1 MISDNVI
8 IVTIV
13 VTIVVTTVVTTTVI
27 TAVVIATV
35 DQNAG
40 VFVTRNRG
48 SPV

>member
-8 IVTIV
+8 N
-13 VTIVVTTVVTTTVI
+13 VTTVVIAVVTV
-27 TAVVIATV
+27 TVVIATTI